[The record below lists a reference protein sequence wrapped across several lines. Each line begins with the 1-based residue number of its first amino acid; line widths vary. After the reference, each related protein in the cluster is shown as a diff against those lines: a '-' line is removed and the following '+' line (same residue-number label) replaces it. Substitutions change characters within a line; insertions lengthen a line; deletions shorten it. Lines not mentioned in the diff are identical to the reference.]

1 MDSKVK
7 ADEFLIAHNFSIS
20 IADKL
25 HQKIFS
31 DMQTGLKT
39 GGADQAMIKAG
50 SAVIRNIKAG
60 ESVIVIDAGGTNF
73 RSCLVTKTNNG
84 LEVSDFEKT
93 SMPAIDHELNKK
105 EFYKAIA
112 DNISRLKDS
121 ADTISFC
128 FSYAMAITED
138 GDGKIIRFSKEVK
151 APEAVGTYLG
161 KELLSEL
168 KIQGWKKVKKINVLN
183 DTTALL
189 LSSFVE
195 AGRKNYKSHIAF
207 ILGTGMNS
215 AYINKGQIIVTE
227 CGMFSDLY
235 QSDFDLRVCS
245 HTTEPG
251 KSLLEKMTSGAYLGE
266 LAFEMIN
273 SACQENIFSKAFAEE
288 FSKLSFVST
297 ADFDQILLPRQI
309 SDSKKIITSHLMPAL
324 EKGTSEDSQILKT
337 ILESII
343 TRSAFLTA
351 EAIYAAILDTDKNEK
366 DSAAPVAIACN
377 GSTFWKTPLLKEKV
391 ESRLKELLPTDFEII
406 KIDDDITKG
415 SFAAAFIQ

>member
-25 HQKIFS
+25 HQKIFT

-93 SMPAIDHELNKK
+93 SMPAINHELNKK

-121 ADTISFC
+121 ADKISFC

-251 KSLLEKMTSGAYLGE
+251 KSLLEKMTSGAYLGD
-266 LAFEMIN
+266 LAFEMLN
-273 SACQENIFSKAFAEE
+273 SAYQENIFSKAFAEE

-297 ADFDQILLPRQI
+297 ADFDQILLPRQT
-309 SDSKKIITSHLMPAL
+309 SDSKKIMPSHLMPAL

-391 ESRLKELLPTDFEII
+391 ESRLKELLSTDFEII

>member
-1 MDSKVK
+1 MDTKAR
-7 ADEFLIAHNFSIS
+7 ADEFLKAHNFSTS
-20 IADKL
+20 IAEKL

-31 DMQTGLKT
+31 DMQKGLKT

-50 SAVIRNIKAG
+50 SAIIRNIEAG

-73 RSCLVTKTNNG
+73 RSCLVTKNSNG

-93 SMPAIDHELNKK
+93 SMPATDHELNKK

-128 FSYAMAITED
+128 FSYAIAITEN

-161 KELLSEL
+161 KELLGEL

-195 AGRKNYKSHIAF
+195 AGTKNYKSHIAF

-227 CGMFSDLY
+227 CGMFSDLC

-266 LAFEMIN
+266 LAFEMIS

-297 ADFDQILLPRQI
+297 ADFDQVLLPRQT
-309 SDSKKIITSHLMPAL
+309 SDSKKIMLSHLMPAL
-324 EKGTSEDSQILKT
+324 EKGASEDSQILKT
-337 ILESII
+337 FLKSII
-343 TRSAFLTA
+343 SRSAFLTA
-351 EAIYAAILDTDKNEK
+351 EAIYAAILDADKNEK

-391 ESRLKELLPTDFEII
+391 ESRLKELLSTDFEII
-406 KIDDDITKG
+406 QIDDDITKG

>member
-121 ADTISFC
+121 ADKISFC

-245 HTTEPG
+245 HTTEPV
-251 KSLLEKMTSGAYLGE
+251 KSLLEKMSSGAYLGD

-297 ADFDQILLPRQI
+297 ADFDQILLPRQT
-309 SDSKKIITSHLMPAL
+309 SDSEKIMTSHLMPAL